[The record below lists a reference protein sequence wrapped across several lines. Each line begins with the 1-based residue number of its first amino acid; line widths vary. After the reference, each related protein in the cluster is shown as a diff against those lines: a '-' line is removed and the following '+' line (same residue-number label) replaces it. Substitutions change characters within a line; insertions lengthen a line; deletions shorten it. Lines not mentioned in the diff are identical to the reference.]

1 MTVDAGICRAVCGVN
16 EMIFISDDLIKKI
29 KAEGSGKYP
38 HECCGF
44 IYGRLLD
51 NGEKYAESIEAV
63 DNSFNKSE
71 QYHRYMIS
79 SEDMMRA
86 EIYARKNSLDIV
98 GFYHSHP
105 DCAAIPSG
113 YDRNHALPVYSYV
126 IISVVDKIAAD
137 VQSWVLRTDNAQFEN
152 ELLDITDYNDI

>member
-1 MTVDAGICRAVCGVN
+1 MV
-16 EMIFISDDLIKKI
+16 FISNDLVEKI
-29 KAEGSGKYP
+29 KAKGCKAYP

-44 IYGRLLD
+44 IYGKLLD
-51 NGEKYAESIEAV
+51 DGNKTAESIEAV
-63 DNSFNKSE
+63 NNSFDESE

-79 SEDMMRA
+79 PEDMMRA
-86 EIYARKNSLDIV
+86 ELYARKHGLDII

-126 IISVVDKIAAD
+126 IISVVDRIAAD
-137 VQSWVLRTDNAQFEN
+137 VQSWILCEDNVQFDN
-152 ELLDITDYNDI
+152 ELLNITDC